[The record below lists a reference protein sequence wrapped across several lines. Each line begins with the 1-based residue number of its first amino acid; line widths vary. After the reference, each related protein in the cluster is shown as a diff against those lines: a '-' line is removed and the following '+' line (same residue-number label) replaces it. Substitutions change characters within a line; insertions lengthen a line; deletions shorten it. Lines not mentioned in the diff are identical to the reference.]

1 MEMAVRSH
9 ALTRRFGDHVAVD
22 GIALA
27 VPRGAIYGFL
37 GSNGAGKST
46 TIRMIL
52 GLRRP
57 TSGSIELFGAP
68 LRHDRRP
75 LIGAMADTPGGAFY
89 DHLSAEA
96 NLQVVAKALG
106 VAIDAPALLDR
117 VGLSGK
123 GAQKVRGYSTGMR
136 QRLGIAR
143 ALIGD
148 PPLVILDEP
157 LNGLD
162 PEGIRAMRSLL
173 VELAEGRTM
182 IICSHLLGEVEKVAT
197 HIGLLA
203 KGRLVHQGALDELR
217 GGPPIVSLTSRC
229 AALPDRLAQLGL
241 SVRTERTRHDVSL
254 GDGWTPARLNRQLVE
269 SGVDID
275 ALVPRTFCLEEFYH
289 DRVSAS

>member
-1 MEMAVRSH
+1 MEMAVSSVG
-9 ALTRRFGDHVAVD
+9 LSRRFGDHVAVD
-22 GIALA
+22 GIDLA
-27 VPRGAIYGFL
+27 VPTGAIYGFL

-57 TSGSIELFGAP
+57 TSGTIRLFGEE
-68 LRHDRRP
+68 LSHDRRP

-89 DHLSAEA
+89 DHLPAEG
-96 NLQVVAKALG
+96 NLRVVAQALG
-106 VAIDAPALLDR
+106 VEADTDALLER
-117 VGLSGK
+117 VGLGPK
-123 GAQKVRGYSTGMR
+123 ARQKVRGFSTGMR

-148 PPLVILDEP
+148 PPLIILDEP

-162 PEGIRAMRSLL
+162 PEGVRAMRRLL

-197 HIGLLA
+197 HIGLLS
-203 KGRLVHQGALDELR
+203 KGKLVHQGPLDALR
-217 GGPPIVSLTSRC
+217 SGAPVVSLTSP
-229 AALPDRLAQLGL
+229 AIDLPDRLARFGL
-241 SVRTERTRHDVSL
+241 AVHSHDSRHDVYL
-254 GDGWTPARLNRQLVE
+254 GEGWTPARLNRLLVE
-269 SGVDID
+269 SGVEID

-289 DRVSAS
+289 DRVNAN